1 MHWWRIRVN
10 ASLFN
15 HFSFLLF
22 SSPISS
28 FLPFAYSGFSF
39 YALSCPS
46 VVILFL
52 FSLFIIFTKKKTN
65 NFHPFNGYDGFS
77 VPAQHHF
84 PLFSKVLNTLYID
97 WRISLCHVIMER
109 FSMKLPWLLP
119 EKNGESGSHDKPV
132 RYFLLKLDGT
142 NMELPL

>member
-1 MHWWRIRVN
+1 MLVLNLLCVPTSKLLTLTKPQFLQIKEIHNIDATHWWRIRVK

-28 FLPFAYSGFSF
+28 FIPFAYSGFSF

-46 VVILFL
+46 VVMLLFL
-52 FSLFIIFTKKKTN
+52 FSLFIIFTKNN

-84 PLFSKVLNTLYID
+84 PLFSKLIGGLPYVMLLWRDFQLNCPD
-97 WRISLCHVIMER
+97 
-109 FSMKLPWLLP
+109 F
-119 EKNGESGSHDKPV
+119 
-132 RYFLLKLDGT
+132 FQ
-142 NMELPL
+142 